1 MKTYIVHYESE
12 AHIGF
17 RTCRHGEL
25 TALKRIMKEVGEQI
39 TEIEYLKNGKVVDV
53 RKF

>member
-39 TEIEYLKNGKVVDV
+39 TEIEYLKNGKVVEV
-53 RKF
+53 KQF